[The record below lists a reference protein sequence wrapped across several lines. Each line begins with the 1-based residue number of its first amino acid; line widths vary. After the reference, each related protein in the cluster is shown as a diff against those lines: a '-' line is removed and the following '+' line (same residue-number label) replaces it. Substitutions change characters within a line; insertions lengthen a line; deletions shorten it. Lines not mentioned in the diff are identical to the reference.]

1 MLPFKAVI
9 TLLWFGAVS
18 AFPASQGLDKRA
30 TVCKI
35 GDRNLLALKSHK
47 ADGSAF
53 CSTYL
58 QTTKTSTITP
68 VASATT
74 TKWMTRSVRLV
85 VIQKVHFIVKHISRI
100 KVMRTASTTITKTK
114 TISVTDVGTKKVTG
128 TRTDKIMNTDTAQV
142 TKTGTAQIT
151 KRVTRHFT
159 ITATATVYTTSTRD
173 VTRTSTMQLTEEA
186 PTTITVTEEAATTIV
201 PVPYICGARGLWT
214 RQYIIS
220 SGDSSSDF
228 GSFSLCKAF
237 CSTKPGA
244 MSFAYGLGGCICFS
258 ALTYVHLS
266 RIPDYDIFLSDLAC
280 PAETKPLK
288 RAAQVNKRIP
298 AYLPLKGA
306 SDVSRAC
313 SCHITNRPAAPAT
326 STVKALNA
334 KLVTTTTKTGYNTV
348 TITNRQ
354 SATVTQPVTVTV
366 THVKTVTVTHV
377 NSVQVTNHNTIYTTN
392 INTALET
399 DLQTEIVTEVDI
411 YTVTEHE
418 TIPVTVTKAEV
429 IEPPLVTVYVA
440 TTTIYG

>member
-1 MLPFKAVI
+1 
-9 TLLWFGAVS
+9 
-18 AFPASQGLDKRA
+18 
-30 TVCKI
+30 
-35 GDRNLLALKSHK
+35 
-47 ADGSAF
+47 
-53 CSTYL
+53 
-58 QTTKTSTITP
+58 
-68 VASATT
+68 
-74 TKWMTRSVRLV
+74 
-85 VIQKVHFIVKHISRI
+85 
-100 KVMRTASTTITKTK
+100 
-114 TISVTDVGTKKVTG
+114 VT
-128 TRTDKIMNTDTAQV
+128 N
-142 TKTGTAQIT
+142 
-151 KRVTRHFT
+151 
-159 ITATATVYTTSTRD
+159 
-173 VTRTSTMQLTEEA
+173 
-186 PTTITVTEEAATTIV
+186 
-201 PVPYICGARGLWT
+201 
-214 RQYIIS
+214 
-220 SGDSSSDF
+220 
-228 GSFSLCKAF
+228 SFL
-237 CSTKPGA
+237 
-244 MSFAYGLGGCICFS
+244 
-258 ALTYVHLS
+258 
-266 RIPDYDIFLSDLAC
+266 
-280 PAETKPLK
+280 KPLK

-334 KLVTTTTKTGYNTV
+334 KLVTVTSHIKVYNKRRKYITTTFRRTVDLTYFKTTTKTGYNTV